1 MLSQHIY
8 TSEHKCAFESQCPFA
23 SLSASLLYACLHHI
37 YVRFCA
43 DSSNYPALVEMSVI
57 AWTEGV
63 FPASP
68 AEGKRQAGSDVWS
81 TSISVI
87 STKLILF
94 YVSKEFP
101 AFPPFTVCFK
111 SCDESKL
118 HLRHIVRWS
127 LQGAV
132 PHKPAPAKLSFGA
145 LIQFIWLMGW
155 PNIRILRKH
164 FCGIAYIHLRN
175 SANYIFIIVGYGHG
189 IYHIKIITIKT
200 AFFSLLTFHGFILSS
215 QVFYSNVDSY

>member
-68 AEGKRQAGSDVWS
+68 AEGKGQAGSDVWS

-101 AFPPFTVCFK
+101 AFPHLQFVLKVVMSQNCICVT
-111 SCDESKL
+111 SCAEVYRAWC
-118 HLRHIVRWS
+118 H
-127 LQGAV
+127 
-132 PHKPAPAKLSFGA
+132 
-145 LIQFIWLMGW
+145 
-155 PNIRILRKH
+155 
-164 FCGIAYIHLRN
+164 
-175 SANYIFIIVGYGHG
+175 
-189 IYHIKIITIKT
+189 T
-200 AFFSLLTFHGFILSS
+200 SLLLLNFWCINSIHVAHG
-215 QVFYSNVDSY
+215 VT